1 MPKRKRTRPTRRK
14 MNEARRVQSMLGIL
28 FVVIAALAIGVGIWL
43 RLTPTPP
50 PEPPKPPSEAKIYIP
65 KVNPQGELTYES
77 KPVAIQNPE
86 TAYKEVF
93 EKLVRESGVF
103 PQGARLLSA
112 TVQGDTLQLDFS
124 QELVSNFEGGSD
136 DEAALVNAIS
146 STAGSFPN
154 IQRVQILVQGKPV
167 ESLGGHI
174 DLSQALPVT
183 RSNATP

>member
-1 MPKRKRTRPTRRK
+1 MK
-14 MNEARRVQSMLGIL
+14 EARRVQSMLGVL

-43 RLTPTPP
+43 RLTPAPP
-50 PEPPKPPSEAKIYIP
+50 PEPPQPPREAKIYIP

-77 KPVAIQNPE
+77 RPIAIQNPVS
-86 TAYKEVF
+86 AYKEVF
-93 EKLVRESGVF
+93 ETLMRESGVF
-103 PQGARLLSA
+103 PKGTRLLRA
-112 TVQGDTLQLDFS
+112 AVQGDTLQLDFS
-124 QELVSNFEGGSD
+124 EELVNNFEGGSD

-146 STAGSFPN
+146 STAGSLPN

-183 RSNATP
+183 R